1 MLQDLGHYD
10 VAFNGNTAAEQITHN
25 ITKLARSGIIL
36 DNHFVHWHCSPTRR
50 SFITGRLPVHHHEQL
65 SGVTTDDIDLR
76 YSWISDKLHGAGYES
91 YWFGKGH
98 TGYKSMKHLPA
109 AHHFKHF
116 VGFLGGSQSYR
127 STDRWEDESPM
138 TNDTEFRQPP
148 ASCVPPAIKTAGDD
162 AWHSLEA
169 AEAAQGCA
177 AIIIYNQTA
186 FRCNGAENRSAAAT
200 PDACCADCAAAGKGC
215 SHWSFDPAAAA
226 ATTQSLPCIM
236 WPGRCTTQH
245 TDGAT
250 SGVMFHPTG
259 PPGPPAPKPFPT
271 PPDGKCHADTYS
283 TTLYGESTALSP
295 PPVIFSYKSEKSLC
309 GTGELCLQAVE
320 MHDPTVPFFLYF
332 AIQAVHTPYDP
343 VPFWHNGSTYMGMLW
358 DSDVYIGAIA
368 NALKAK
374 GMYDHTLIVYSADNG
389 GPGLGLNYP
398 MRGEKHT
405 NWNGGLRAAAFVSG
419 GLIPPSLRGTSS
431 VINCHIVDWYAS

>member
-1 MLQDLGHYD
+1 MSLLLQDLGHYD
-10 VAFNGNTAAEQITHN
+10 VAFNGNTAAEQITYN

-76 YSWISDKLHGAGYES
+76 YSWISDKLHEAGYES

-148 ASCVPPAIKTAGDD
+148 ASCVPPGAAAHDENNTQR
-162 AWHSLEA
+162 HSLEV
-169 AEAAQGCA
+169 AEAAQGCG
-177 AIIIYNQTA
+177 AIIIYNQTT
-186 FRCNGAENRSAAAT
+186 FRCNGVENRTAAT
-200 PDACCADCAAAGKGC
+200 SADTCCADCAAAGKGC
-215 SHWSFDPAAAA
+215 SHWSFDAAAA
-226 ATTQSLPCIM
+226 AAAAQSLPCSM
-236 WPGRCTTQH
+236 WSGRCTTQH

-259 PPGPPAPKPFPT
+259 PPGPPAPKPSPT

-283 TTLYGESTALSP
+283 TTLYGE
-295 PPVIFSYKSEKSLC
+295 
-309 GTGELCLQAVE
+309 LCLQAIE
-320 MHDPTVPFFLYF
+320 AHDPKVPFFLYF
-332 AIQAVHTPYDP
+332 AIQAVHTPYDT
-343 VPFWHNGSTYMGMLW
+343 VPFWRNGSTCKKTVKAMYT
-358 DSDVYIGAIA
+358 
-368 NALKAK
+368 LK
-374 GMYDHTLIVYSADNG
+374 
-389 GPGLGLNYP
+389 
-398 MRGEKHT
+398 R
-405 NWNGGLRAAAFVSG
+405 
-419 GLIPPSLRGTSS
+419 
-431 VINCHIVDWYAS
+431 

>member
-1 MLQDLGHYD
+1 VLSLLQDLGHYD
-10 VAFNGNTAAEQITHN
+10 VAFNGNRAAEQITFN

-76 YSWISDKLHGAGYES
+76 YSWISDKLHEAGYES

-98 TGYKSMKHLPA
+98 TGYKSMKHLPT

-138 TNDTEFRQPP
+138 TNDTEFKQPP
-148 ASCVPPAIKTAGDD
+148 ASCVPSDATAHDD
-162 AWHSLEA
+162 AEHRYSLEA
-169 AEAAQGCA
+169 ADAAQGCG
-177 AIIIYNQTA
+177 AIIIYNQTT
-186 FRCNGAENRSAAAT
+186 FRCSGAVNRSAATSA
-200 PDACCADCAAAGKGC
+200 DACCAACAAAGKGC
-215 SHWSFDPAAAA
+215 SHWSFDAASVVVAA
-226 ATTQSLPCIM
+226 SQSLPCRM

-245 TDGAT
+245 TDGST
-250 SGVMFHPTG
+250 SGVMFHPTS
-259 PPGPPAPKPFPT
+259 PPGPPAPKPSPT

-283 TTLYGESTALSP
+283 TTLYGE
-295 PPVIFSYKSEKSLC
+295 
-309 GTGELCLQAVE
+309 LCLQAIE
-320 MHDPTVPFFLYF
+320 GHDPTVPFFLYF

-343 VPFWHNGSTYMGMLW
+343 VPFWSNGSTYMGMLW

-368 NALKAK
+368 NELKAK
-374 GMYDHTLIVYSADNG
+374 GMYDVCEIQFY
-389 GPGLGLNYP
+389 
-398 MRGEKHT
+398 
-405 NWNGGLRAAAFVSG
+405 
-419 GLIPPSLRGTSS
+419 
-431 VINCHIVDWYAS
+431 